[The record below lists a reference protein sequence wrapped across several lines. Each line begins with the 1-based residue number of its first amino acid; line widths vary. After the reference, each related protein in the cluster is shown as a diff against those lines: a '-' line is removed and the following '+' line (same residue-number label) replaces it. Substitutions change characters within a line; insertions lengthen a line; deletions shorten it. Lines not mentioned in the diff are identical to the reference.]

1 MVNEFLRQNTYQIGS
16 LKNHIYLLPKGT
28 TTINYT
34 IDNNTCEIRGIN
46 AENIYKMIGVS
57 TKFEETSNENTRFNF
72 TSTVTF
78 QMREQWGEPWMI
90 LMEQLRLGN
99 YYVVFED
106 TMGVQYIQTPEF
118 TADISYQY
126 TFDNSSNNGNVCEVY
141 FKCDANVPA
150 SILSVKLSETEI
162 LSDNDCQY
170 LGGRLENLR
179 LCPQKYCYIE
189 VEGVSQFTNIYTTNG
204 ETFKKVE
211 PCKNNFQYRQ
221 QYKDKKYKDTITFTI
236 PLSDYKFY
244 FHYSLEEFVNNRYA
258 VVFETVDGDNTIASG
273 FEFGYFPEYTI
284 QTSEEQM
291 DLNTITITLRHEGSH
306 PFYYASERGAH
317 YISDDDEAYARA
329 RTVTDPINGDIIE
342 DYVCISETQAIV
354 TLLKIVTSTGEFT
367 GRYACLSG
375 YESRYTNFNVT
386 EVYDQSDDMGIE
398 LVFNSY
404 DCATQQD
411 CRFIQ
416 APPSSMSFSTAGQNR
431 VITIEATCEWNISGL
446 PEWLTA
452 SPVHGEANV
461 PTQVVFTCSQDAT
474 AGEIQQATMITTTGT
489 LTRLTDLLLQP
500 DSTWIR
506 PIVFDINAR
515 EQDVVTHYYIP
526 KASITLEDQGG
537 VDYVSIS
544 DNGNITMHVPMNTST
559 ENSRTFYLTYKRT
572 DTDEEVIVTINQDH
586 IYEAWVADPSRYI
599 CEDGDS
605 YVWEE
610 KYRGYSADA
619 ITEDTGVH
627 RKGALIAEGDDR
639 CTGIDIEWRN
649 TGETICQDSDLW
661 SVQVK
666 YESTDGGTT
675 WRNTG
680 ETRPGA
686 LMESDSPECDSSY
699 FWGDT
704 GNTIC
709 RNGNLYKVLMKYHD
723 TGTEII
729 STGET
734 KLGDLIEVQSSQC
747 IPDTEQMITYDFDFT
762 SATANVSENM
772 LNVRASTNFQIN
784 WGDGTTSNYLYSD
797 YATPKNI
804 SHQWNNTVANLDGH
818 YHVEIYGGISALVIT
833 KPAVMSGYYTT
844 AIDVSKAPGLK
855 TLIDRDAS
863 KVSTINLKNNGQMV
877 KFALY
882 NHVAEF
888 GLTSFTWPD
897 TNNLEFIAINC
908 ASETQYSGTTTAQLN
923 KIITDAPTVDTGL
936 MMFCYNTNIHNEN
949 QVCGV
954 DQAAAL
960 AKGWMVDKSCCETE
974 GAVKYRRVDGEGYI
988 CDDFSYTKWSYWDI
1002 EQSTYTNG
1010 AWSSW
1015 FPTGQTI
1022 KNQPIEYNSQDCGY
1036 VPSKQTEWFMT
1047 SQWECDMETHISW
1060 YLEQLY
1066 ESDDNWVTK
1075 QPVSPAQYRRSET
1088 EKMRDDPSCGY
1099 VPPGTYQEQWF
1110 VVEGEYICGNDAE
1123 NCNFQTLWVPLGYY
1137 FNEETK
1143 GGVFNNKTIKEI
1155 PDICNGTQINLCI
1168 GTFQNMSY
1176 ITSAPSFDTRNV
1188 TNMSQM
1194 FYGCS
1199 ALTTVPQYNYVN
1211 VEDISQMFYNCNVM
1225 TTALDFSTA
1234 TNLKVADNPFY
1245 RCGVTTVTGIDANN
1259 LSMVGDRSQAWVLGG
1274 PVIETLEIDNL
1285 HDIILDVRTNANL
1298 TAASF
1303 EYIFTHAAST
1313 AHRTTFIWVSQT
1325 QWDLIIYP
1333 NNYFELA
1340 NDRYNV
1346 NITVNDPRTS

>member
-1 MVNEFLRQNTYQIGS
+1 MVNEYLRQNCEYRLGS
-16 LKNHIYLLPKGT
+16 LKPQIFLLPKEGT
-28 TTINYT
+28 AINYS
-34 IDNNTCEIRGIN
+34 IDNNTCEVRGIN
-46 AENIYKMIGVS
+46 AETIYKMIGVS
-57 TKFEETSNENTRFNF
+57 TRFEETSNEAGRFNY

-78 QMREQWGEPWMI
+78 TMREQWGEPWMI
-90 LMEQLRLGN
+90 LMQQLRNGN

-106 TMGVQYIQTPEF
+106 TMGTQYLQTPEF
-118 TADISYQY
+118 TSDISYQY
-126 TFDNSSNNGNVCEVY
+126 TFDNSTNNGNTLEIY
-141 FKCDANVPA
+141 FRCDNNVPA
-150 SILSVKLSETEI
+150 TILDFKITETDI
-162 LSDNDCQY
+162 LADNDCAY

-189 VEGVSQFTNIYTTNG
+189 VEGDSKFTNIYTTNG
-204 ETFKKVE
+204 ETFKIVE
-211 PCKNNFQYRQ
+211 PCTNNFQYRQ
-221 QYKDKKYKDTITFTI
+221 QYRNGQFSDTVTFTI
-236 PLSDYKFY
+236 PLSDYKYY
-244 FHYSLEEFVNNRYA
+244 FHYSLEEFVKNRYA
-258 VVFETVDGDNTIASG
+258 VVFETADGDNTIASG

-291 DLNTITITLRHEGSH
+291 ELNTITITLRHVGSQS
-306 PFYYASERGAH
+306 FYYSSERGAH
-317 YISDDDEAYARA
+317 YIPDETPSYARA
-329 RTVTDPINGDIIE
+329 GRVTDPSSGLE
-342 DYVCISETQAIV
+342 LTDYVCISETQALI
-354 TLLKIVTSTGEFT
+354 TLLQILTSSGEPTGN
-367 GRYACLSG
+367 YACLSG
-375 YESRYTNFNVT
+375 YESKYQHLNITKIYN
-386 EVYDQSDDMGIE
+386 QSDDLGVE

-404 DCATQQD
+404 DCAVQQD
-411 CRFIQ
+411 CRFVI
-416 APPSSMSFSTAGQNR
+416 PPPTSMSFSRNGQTR
-431 VITIEATCEWNISGL
+431 VVTIEATCDFVISGL
-446 PEWLTA
+446 PSWLTA
-452 SPVHGEANV
+452 SPVTGLANT
-461 PTQVVFTCSQDAT
+461 PTQVVFTCNQDPVE
-474 AGEIQQATMITTTGT
+474 GEILQDTLITTSGI
-489 LTRLTDLLLQP
+489 LTRLTDVLLQP
-500 DSTWIR
+500 ETSWIR
-506 PIVFDINAR
+506 PIVFDINAS
-515 EQDVVTHYYIP
+515 EQDVFTNYYIP
-526 KASITLEDQGG
+526 KSNIQLVDDGG
-537 VDYVSIS
+537 ISYASIS
-544 DNGNITMHVPMNTST
+544 DNGTIRMHVPQNNTS
-559 ENSRTFYLTYKRT
+559 EARTFYVTFKRN
-572 DTDEEVIVTINQDH
+572 DTDEQVIVTINQSGMYQRWIVDETK
-586 IYEAWVADPSRYI
+586 YV
-599 CEDGDS
+599 CENGNS

-610 KYRGYSADA
+610 LWYGY
-619 ITEDTGVH
+619 TEDSFTIDSGQH
-627 RKGALIAEGDDR
+627 RKGELIQENDER
-639 CTGIDIEWRN
+639 CQSVMTEWRP
-649 TGETICQDSDLW
+649 TTETVCEGADKW
-661 SVQVK
+661 SIEER
-666 YESTDGGTT
+666 YESSDGGTT
-675 WRNTG
+675 WRRTG
-680 ETRPGA
+680 ETRHGSVI
-686 LMESDSPECDSSY
+686 ETNSPDCDSTY
-699 FWGDT
+699 FWQETGD
-704 GNTIC
+704 TIC

-723 TGTEII
+723 TGTEVV

-747 IPDTEQMITYDFDFT
+747 IPDDQQMITYDFDFT
-762 SATANVSENM
+762 SATANVNENM

-797 YATPKNI
+797 YTTPKNI

-923 KIITDAPTVDTGL
+923 KIITDAPTVDAGL
-936 MMFCYNTNIHNEN
+936 MMFCYNTNIYNEN

-988 CDDFSYTKWSYWDI
+988 CDDFSYTKWTYWDI

-1010 AWSSW
+1010 VWSSW
-1015 FPTGQTI
+1015 LPTGQKI
-1022 KNQPIEYNSQDCGY
+1022 KNQPIEYNSTDCGY
-1036 VPSKQTEWFMT
+1036 VPSTLYEWRLGT
-1047 SQWECDMETHISW
+1047 TWECDMETHIS
-1060 YLEQLY
+1060 YYQEQLY
-1066 ESDDNWVTK
+1066 ESTDGSTWY
-1075 QPVSPAQYRRSET
+1075 PASPAQYRRSNT
-1088 EKMRDDPSCGY
+1088 ERKRDDEDCGY
-1099 VPPGTYQEQWF
+1099 VPPGTYREQWF

-1137 FNEETK
+1137 FNEETS
-1143 GGVFNNKTIKEI
+1143 GGVFNNKTIREI
-1155 PDICNGTQINLCI
+1155 PDICNGTQIKLCI

-1188 TNMSQM
+1188 TNMRQM

-1259 LSMVGDRSQAWVLGG
+1259 LSMVGDMSRAWVLGG

-1285 HDIILDVRTNANL
+1285 HDIILDVRTNTSLSNE
-1298 TAASF
+1298 SF
-1303 EYIFTHAAST
+1303 EYLFMHSAST
-1313 AHRTTFIWVSQT
+1313 AHRTTFIWVTQT
-1325 QWDLIIYP
+1325 QWDEQIYP
-1333 NNYFELA
+1333 NNYFEIA
-1340 NDRYNV
+1340 NEMYNV
-1346 NITVNDPRTS
+1346 NFTVNDPRTS